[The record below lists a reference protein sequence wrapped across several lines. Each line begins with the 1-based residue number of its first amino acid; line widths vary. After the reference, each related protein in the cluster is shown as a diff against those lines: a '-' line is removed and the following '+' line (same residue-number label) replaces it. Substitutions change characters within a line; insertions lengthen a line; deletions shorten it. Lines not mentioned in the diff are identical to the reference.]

1 MCCGG
6 AHVGKAIQSVP
17 DQTYANIELIMVD
30 GASPDEH
37 AAVVKLF
44 SGSTKGP
51 DRNKCATLGVE
62 APARQG
68 ARSAHVGNMPAT
80 SNAARRDASASK
92 VAKLFRSG
100 P

>member
-44 SGSTKGP
+44 SGSTKGVSRGEAVRRRA
-51 DRNKCATLGVE
+51 DATRTSQDGLESCSRGE
-62 APARQG
+62 GRGTRGG
-68 ARSAHVGNMPAT
+68 AGRYWACS
-80 SNAARRDASASK
+80 
-92 VAKLFRSG
+92 
-100 P
+100 